1 MEILDLVEGKSA
13 DNGHLDKTEFMNL
26 RSLQPRGKPAN
37 TQAKSASQYWPA
49 IDNLIHGLV
58 DLLPKSDGIWPIEDR
73 AKWLRLRLACSTS
86 ATRPTGDEHC
96 CRENGTGQ
104 RQRFFCSTGKAGEG
118 FKLIRLKRFA
128 NCCQQGA
135 NAKHAT

>member
-73 AKWLRLRLACSTS
+73 AKWLRVRLACSTS
-86 ATRPTGDEHC
+86 ATRPTGDDEHKKISIAVVKTEPGNETT
-96 CRENGTGQ
+96 RNVS
-104 RQRFFCSTGKAGEG
+104 FSTGG
-118 FKLIRLKRFA
+118 
-128 NCCQQGA
+128 
-135 NAKHAT
+135 